1 MKTRFSVAA
10 KIAIGFGVLTLLY
23 VINTFFTYQSLQQYQ
38 RDHTKLLE
46 VQLPSLRQVEKL
58 QAYITQS
65 RLLLKNWVYVER
77 SPITPDKLKLL
88 EILEFEIPFLEKNIQ
103 KHYHQWPESE
113 RLIYQRAEELINDSL
128 IVISKEIINLLD
140 KPEGYNDEQQLKA
153 IQAMVG
159 ESGQLVGLA
168 NKIESKL
175 AILLNMQQER
185 LLTTQSFL
193 QTSMEKT
200 RAFLFTLSVLLVLLA
215 IFIAVVTIRVQV
227 VPLNIIKKVLKQL
240 GKGVFPTEKLK
251 ERNDELGE
259 IAAAVNTLVKG
270 LKDIS
275 TFSIEIG
282 KGNFNSPFQPLSE
295 EDILGNSLIK
305 MREELR
311 NAAIEEEKR
320 KKEDEQRN
328 WATQGIAKFSEILRQ
343 NNNDLDEL
351 SSNIISNLV
360 NYLGANQGGIFI
372 KEEEGE
378 EVTLRLSA
386 CYAYDR
392 KKFLEKT
399 FKPGEGL
406 IGRCYLERQT
416 IFLTDIPKDYIK
428 ITSGMGEGNPTC
440 LLIVPLM
447 HNDIVYGVIELASFH
462 VFELYQIEFVE
473 RIASSIASTISIVQ
487 INIQTTRLL
496 EQSRRQAE
504 EMLTQEAMLRQ
515 TIEEL
520 KASQDESERRE
531 AALQKEIKALKE
543 KLAKY
548 EV

>member
-1 MKTRFSVAA
+1 MKLRFSITA
-10 KIAIGFGVLTLLY
+10 KIAIGFGTLTLLY
-23 VINTFFTYQSLQQYQ
+23 VINVFFIYQTLLKNQQ
-38 RDHTKLLE
+38 DHVALTE
-46 VQLPSLRQVEKL
+46 QLIPSLRQVEKL
-58 QAYITQS
+58 QNYITQS
-65 RLLLKNWVYVER
+65 RLLLKSWVYIEKE
-77 SPITPDKLKLL
+77 PITPDKLKLL
-88 EILEFEIPFLEKNIQ
+88 EILDLEIPYLEKNIQ
-103 KHYHQWPESE
+103 KLYHQWPTSE
-113 RLIYQRAEELINDSL
+113 QVIYQRTEELINDSL
-128 IVISKEIINLLD
+128 IVLSKEIINALNQQEL
-140 KPEGYNDEQQLKA
+140 YNEDQL
-153 IQAMVG
+153 QSLQPLMG
-159 ESGQLVGLA
+159 NSGQLIWLA
-168 NKIESKL
+168 NRIESKL
-175 AILLNMQQER
+175 SILLNMQQER
-185 LLTTQSFL
+185 LLSTQNL
-193 QTSMEKT
+193 MHASMEKA
-200 RAFLFTLSVLLVLLA
+200 RAFLLTLSILLVLMA
-215 IFIAVVTIRVQV
+215 IIIAFVTIRVQII
-227 VPLNIIKKVLKQL
+227 PLNFIKKVLKQL
-240 GKGVFPTEKLK
+240 GKGVFPNEKLK

-270 LKDIS
+270 LKEIS

-282 KGNFNSPFQPLSE
+282 KGNFNWPFQPLSE

-320 KKEDEQRN
+320 KKEDQQRN

-372 KEEEGE
+372 KEEEGG
-378 EVTLRLSA
+378 EVFLRLSA

-416 IFLTDIPKDYIK
+416 IFLTEIPKDYIK
-428 ITSGMGEGNPTC
+428 ITSGMGEASPTC
-440 LLIVPLM
+440 LLIVPLL

-462 VFELYQIEFVE
+462 AFEPYQIEFVE

-487 INIQTTRLL
+487 INVQTTKLL

-504 EMLTQEAMLRQ
+504 EMLAQEANLKQ

-520 KASQDESERRE
+520 KAAQDEAERRE
-531 AALQKEIKALKE
+531 AALQKEIKVLKE
-543 KLAKY
+543 KLARY
-548 EV
+548 EI

>member
-1 MKTRFSVAA
+1 MKLRFSITA
-10 KIAIGFGVLTLLY
+10 KIAIGFGTLTLLY
-23 VINTFFTYQSLQQYQ
+23 VINVFFIYQTLLKNQQ
-38 RDHTKLLE
+38 DHVALTE
-46 VQLPSLRQVEKL
+46 QLIPSLRQVEKL
-58 QAYITQS
+58 QNYITQS
-65 RLLLKNWVYVER
+65 RLLLKNWVYIEKD
-77 SPITPDKLKLL
+77 PITPDKLKLL
-88 EILEFEIPFLEKNIQ
+88 EILDLEIPYLEKNIQ
-103 KHYHQWPESE
+103 KLYHQWPTSE
-113 RLIYQRAEELINDSL
+113 QVIYQRTEELINDSL
-128 IVISKEIINLLD
+128 IVLSKEIINALNQQEL
-140 KPEGYNDEQQLKA
+140 YNEDQL
-153 IQAMVG
+153 QSLQPLMG
-159 ESGQLVGLA
+159 NSGQLIWLA
-168 NKIESKL
+168 NRIESKL
-175 AILLNMQQER
+175 SILLNMQQER
-185 LLTTQSFL
+185 LLSTQNL
-193 QTSMEKT
+193 MHASMEKA
-200 RAFLFTLSVLLVLLA
+200 RAFLLALSILLVLMA
-215 IFIAVVTIRVQV
+215 IIIAFVTIRVQII
-227 VPLNIIKKVLKQL
+227 PLNFIKKVLKQL
-240 GKGVFPTEKLK
+240 GKGVFPNEKLK

-270 LKDIS
+270 LKEIS

-282 KGNFNSPFQPLSE
+282 KGNFNWPFQPLSE

-320 KKEDEQRN
+320 KKEDQQRN

-372 KEEEGE
+372 KEEEGG
-378 EVTLRLSA
+378 EVFLRLSA

-416 IFLTDIPKDYIK
+416 IFLTEIPKDYIK
-428 ITSGMGEGNPTC
+428 ITSGMGEASPTC
-440 LLIVPLM
+440 LLIVPLL

-462 VFELYQIEFVE
+462 AFEPYQIEFVE

-487 INIQTTRLL
+487 INVQTTKLL

-504 EMLTQEAMLRQ
+504 EMLAQEANLKQ

-520 KASQDESERRE
+520 KAAQDEAERRE
-531 AALQKEIKALKE
+531 AALQKEIKVLKE
-543 KLAKY
+543 KLARY